1 MKRCRDS
8 ERACAECCEAL
19 VASNTQPTARLVRA
33 EWVRRYGT
41 APSFTDILPP
51 LRKWLQKRRNGRRV
65 KALVR
70 AYCRLDP
77 VEREAVGSIISKL
90 NRGATDG
97 IDAGTR

>member
-1 MKRCRDS
+1 MKRCPDLARTCS
-8 ERACAECCEAL
+8 ECCEAL
-19 VASNTQPTARLVRA
+19 VAANIQPTARSVRS
-33 EWVRRYGT
+33 EWVRRHGN

-51 LRKWLQKRRNGRRV
+51 LRKWLSKRRNSRRV